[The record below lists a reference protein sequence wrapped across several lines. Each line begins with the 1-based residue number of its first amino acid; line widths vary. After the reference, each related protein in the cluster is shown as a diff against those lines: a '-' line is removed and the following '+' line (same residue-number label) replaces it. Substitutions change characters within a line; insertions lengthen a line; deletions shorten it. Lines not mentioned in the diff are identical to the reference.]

1 MQITGFDETSIEI
14 DNMVYP
20 PSLIIFPKQVLV
32 WEVASV
38 EDLCIDHFILLKYVH
53 PRPTYVIVGLPNP
66 ALLPASI
73 ADYLRS
79 NFDNFDCLELVPL
92 ALASSKPPASST
104 PWPTTISILLDF
116 S

>member
-38 EDLCIDHFILLKYVH
+38 
-53 PRPTYVIVGLPNP
+53 
-66 ALLPASI
+66 
-73 ADYLRS
+73 
-79 NFDNFDCLELVPL
+79 
-92 ALASSKPPASST
+92 
-104 PWPTTISILLDF
+104 
-116 S
+116 

>member
-14 DNMVYP
+14 DSMVYP

-32 WEVASV
+32 SGVARG
-38 EDLCIDHFILLKYVH
+38 EDLSRDPFVLRKYAH
-53 PRPTYVIVGLPNP
+53 PKPTYVIVGLPNP
-66 ALLPASI
+66 ALLPPSI

-92 ALASSKPPASST
+92 ALPSSKPAASST

>member
-1 MQITGFDETSIEI
+1 M
-14 DNMVYP
+14 
-20 PSLIIFPKQVLV
+20 
-32 WEVASV
+32 ASV
-38 EDLCIDHFILLKYVH
+38 EDLSIDHFIILKYIH
-53 PRPTYVIVGLPNP
+53 PKPTYVIIGLPNP

-92 ALASSKPPASST
+92 SLPSSKPPASST
-104 PWPTTISILLDF
+104 QWPMTISILLDF